1 MGAEKGSLALRH
13 ARRRTRG
20 LVWLSPHH
28 RTSECAAST
37 TSRSVLAVTLS
48 PSSDTSLRFLLSGS
62 PLTPWCCCHLC
73 MHLFMKK
80 RWKYGKEVEIWVDGR
95 GMSVSG
101 GVTMSLFGPH
111 GRATSQEAGGVTMSL
126 FGPHGRATS
135 QEAVGGGDV
144 VVRPARSCDIV
155 CGQRAKLG
163 GVLEKGSKGV

>member
-20 LVWLSPHH
+20 LVRLSPHH

-111 GRATSQEAGGVTMSL
+111 GRATSQEA
-126 FGPHGRATS
+126 
-135 QEAVGGGDV
+135 VGGGDV